1 MLVIGINVKNVMPT
15 YVIIAVMEEYVQSVS
30 IHVNVA
36 HICLNHVVV
45 GIEDVLNAP
54 LNMCVLVGT
63 YLFIVLKNALTLLK
77 LSKDHRLYAPATKRY
92 VVILIIIKTVFNVL
106 YVINGIVQT

>member
-1 MLVIGINVKNVMPT
+1 
-15 YVIIAVMEEYVQSVS
+15 
-30 IHVNVA
+30 
-36 HICLNHVVV
+36 VVV

-54 LNMCVLVGT
+54 LNMCVLVGP

-77 LSKDHRLYAPATKRY
+77 LSKGQCLYAPATKRY
-92 VVILIIIKTVFNVL
+92 VVMLIIIKTVSNAL